1 MEPPADTFARDKN
14 FTVYIVDDDH
24 AVLKALTRLIT
35 TAGYAAKP
43 FASVEEFI
51 VAHDPGLRGCAIVDI
66 LMPEHD
72 GLEVQSVLQ
81 AAGRSVVFLTGTEDS
96 EQSLEAMKAGAID
109 VLTKPI
115 DGERLFR
122 AIETAA
128 RHDRETRS
136 PEKVR

>member
-1 MEPPADTFARDKN
+1 
-14 FTVYIVDDDH
+14 
-24 AVLKALTRLIT
+24 
-35 TAGYAAKP
+35 
-43 FASVEEFI
+43 
-51 VAHDPGLRGCAIVDI
+51 
-66 LMPEHD
+66 
-72 GLEVQSVLQ
+72 
-81 AAGRSVVFLTGTEDS
+81 VVFLTGTEDS

-136 PEKVR
+136 PEKAR

>member
-1 MEPPADTFARDKN
+1 LEPPDDTFARDEN

-24 AVLKALTRLIT
+24 AVLKALTRLLA
-35 TAGYAAKP
+35 TAGYATMP
-43 FASVEEFI
+43 FASAQEFI
-51 VAHDPGLRGCAIVDI
+51 VAHDPNLPGCAVIDI

-115 DGERLFR
+115 NSERLFR

-128 RHDRETRS
+128 RYDRQTRS